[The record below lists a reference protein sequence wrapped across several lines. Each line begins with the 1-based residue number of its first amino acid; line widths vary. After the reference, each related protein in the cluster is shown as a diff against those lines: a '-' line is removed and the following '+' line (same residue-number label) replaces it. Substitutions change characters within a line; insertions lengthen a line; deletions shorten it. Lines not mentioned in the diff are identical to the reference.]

1 LASSSS
7 TSDFG
12 KGWVFHLGECKGAST
27 PEYDDAR
34 WEKVRLPH
42 SFNAKDTF
50 IPVRGPYRGPA
61 WYRKRF
67 QRPGP
72 GYIFLRFDA
81 VWGKVQVWLNG
92 KDLGEHTDGL
102 VGFELELTQHLADGE
117 NLIAIRVDN
126 SHDPRVLPGKR
137 LPDYNVYGGLCA
149 EVWLVT
155 KGPCFFPWRSLT
167 ITSRDV
173 HESRARV
180 DIVALLARKD
190 PGARKVRAVA
200 RIADAQGGE
209 VLRTGQVSPGVN
221 STFSFHG
228 EIASPRLWSPDS
240 PNLYRVE
247 VSLTADG
254 VPVDSQSEQFG
265 IRSFAFDENRG
276 FIINGKRVQLRGVNR
291 HQDFPGIANVL
302 SPRLN
307 RRDAELIKEMGGNFV
322 RTSHYPQHPSF
333 LAACD
338 ELGIAVYEE
347 ICTWQFIGGKP
358 FIDST
363 DAMMADM
370 IRRDRN
376 HPSIVLWGVMNEG
389 RSKKMFDRLKQTA
402 LSLDPTRPTVYAEN
416 TLAEGVSLGT
426 VFITDVIG
434 INYQLESMDA
444 LHSAYPRLK
453 MLVSEH
459 TNAEVP
465 RGKPDDERKQVD
477 RIAHD
482 LDIIEPRAFV
492 AGSALWSMHDY
503 GTDYEPVWP
512 IQRSGILDEY
522 RNPKEA
528 FYMIAARWRQDPVVH
543 IASDWNFPHSEGQEV
558 EVRVY
563 ANCDTVEL
571 SLGGH
576 SLGAKKGLNPTV
588 WRIPYSHGTIS
599 AVGRKGNAQPVMDSM
614 AEPGEAT
621 RIELTGPEGIAA
633 DGKDAACVVARVTD
647 RDGNVVPSFQHPV
660 LFKARGPV
668 HLCVPGGNYAAMPT
682 AGITGI
688 VLRST
693 ERRGKASV
701 IASAEGLTPGRL
713 SFSSQ

>member
-1 LASSSS
+1 LPSS

-12 KGWVFHLGECKGAST
+12 KGWVFHLGECKGASS
-27 PEYDDAR
+27 PEYDDAQ
-34 WEKVRLPH
+34 WEEVRLPH

-67 QRPGP
+67 QHPSP

-92 KDLGEHTDGL
+92 KDLGEHIDGL
-102 VGFELELTQHLADGE
+102 VGFELELTQHLADGQ

-137 LPDYNVYGGLCA
+137 LPDYNVYGGLCGD
-149 EVWLVT
+149 VWLVT

-173 HESRARV
+173 HESRAKV
-180 DIVALLARKD
+180 DIVALLASKD
-190 PGARKVRAVA
+190 QDARKIRAVA
-200 RIADAQGGE
+200 RITDAQGTE
-209 VLRTGQVSPGVN
+209 VLRTGQVSPGIN
-221 STFSFHG
+221 NTFSFHG

-240 PNLYRVE
+240 PHLYRVH

-254 VPVDSQSEQFG
+254 APVDSQGEQFG
-265 IRSFAFDENRG
+265 IRSFTFDENRG

-358 FIDST
+358 FIDSA
-363 DAMMADM
+363 DAMMAGM

-376 HPSIVLWGVMNEG
+376 HPSIILWGVMNEG
-389 RSKKMFDRLKQTA
+389 RSKKMFDRLKRTA
-402 LSLDPTRPTVYAEN
+402 LSLDPTRLTVYAEN

-426 VFITDVIG
+426 VFTTDVLG
-434 INYQLESMDA
+434 VNYQLESMDA
-444 LHSAYPRLK
+444 LHAAYPRLK

-459 TNAEVP
+459 TNATFP
-465 RGKPDDERKQVD
+465 RGNPDDEKKQAE
-477 RIAHD
+477 RIARD
-482 LDIIEPRAFV
+482 LDIIEPRTFV

-512 IQRSGILDEY
+512 IQRSGVLDEY

-528 FYMIAARWRQDPVVH
+528 FHMIQARWRQDPVLH
-543 IASDWNFPHSEGQEV
+543 LASSWNRSHKEGEMV
-558 EVRVY
+558 EVRAY
-563 ANCDTVEL
+563 TNCDVEL
-571 SLGGH
+571 YLNEKSLGSRPPGNPVIWEVPH
-576 SLGAKKGLNPTV
+576 KKG
-588 WRIPYSHGTIS
+588 RIH
-599 AVGRKGNAQPVMDSM
+599 AVGRKGQGASVEDSITTPNKASRIQLSCP
-614 AEPGEAT
+614 AEMLG
-621 RIELTGPEGIAA
+621 
-633 DGKDAACVVARVTD
+633 DGKDAVLVVARVTD
-647 RDGNVVPSFQHPV
+647 DEGNLVPDYEAEIK
-660 LFKARGPV
+660 FKVRGPAR
-668 HLCVPGGNYAAMPT
+668 LCGLWRGQSAILK
-682 AGITGI
+682 AGIAGI
-688 VLRST
+688 VLRSEDKKGQVALT
-693 ERRGKASV
+693 ASAPGLRPGPATIASV
-701 IASAEGLTPGRL
+701 
-713 SFSSQ
+713 